1 MFSDACSCKRMNNLS
16 RVNQRQEVCDPLK
29 LSLPALT
36 ISVVVPVY
44 NGGDSFRQCLT
55 SLTALNPPPMEI
67 IVVSD
72 GDTDGSWQIAE
83 EFGTQVIR
91 LPTASGGPARPR
103 NIGALQAKG
112 EYLFFVDADVCVR
125 PDTLRHVAETFHRY
139 PDITALI
146 GSYDDTPAEKNFLS
160 QYKNLIHHYVHQNGQ
175 RDASTFWGACGAI
188 RRTIFLELGGFDEN
202 YRRPSIEDIE
212 LGYRLK
218 KAGHH
223 IHLCKDIH
231 VKHLKRWNMI
241 SLLRA
246 DIFYRG
252 IPWTMLILRDRMFVN
267 DLNIR
272 HSERLCVVLVY
283 GLIGSLVGAIWWL
296 PSLAVTALIMVALL
310 VSNAPL
316 YRFFLEKRGLRF
328 ALQSIPWHWLYYLYS
343 GLAFAIGLAG
353 HVFRRGNRNDST
365 KSGLRSESLDTLG
378 KSGRP

>member
-1 MFSDACSCKRMNNLS
+1 MNEFHQD
-16 RVNQRQEVCDPLK
+16 NQRNEVCDAMRP
-29 LSLPALT
+29 SFQDVT

-55 SLTALNPPPMEI
+55 SLAALNPPPMEI

-72 GDTDGSWQIAE
+72 GDTDGSWQMAE

-91 LPTASGGPARPR
+91 LLASSGGPARPR

-139 PDITALI
+139 PGITALI
-146 GSYDDTPAEKNFLS
+146 GSYDDAPAEKNFLS

-175 RDASTFWGACGAI
+175 KDASTFWGACGAI
-188 RRTIFLELGGFDEN
+188 RRKVFLELGGFDEN

-212 LGYRLK
+212 LGYRMK
-218 KAGHH
+218 KAGHQ
-223 IHLCKDIH
+223 IHLCKDIN
-231 VKHLKRWNMI
+231 VKHLKRWGII
-241 SLLRA
+241 SMLKA
-246 DIFYRG
+246 DIFYRA

-283 GLIGSLVGAIWWL
+283 GLIGSLVGTIWWL
-296 PSLAVTALIMVALL
+296 PSLAVAALIMVALL
-310 VSNAPL
+310 VNNAPL
-316 YRFFLEKRGLRF
+316 YRFFLKKRGLRF

-353 HVFRRGNRNDST
+353 HVFRGGNRNYST
-365 KSGLRSESLDTLG
+365 KSALPSESFDTLG